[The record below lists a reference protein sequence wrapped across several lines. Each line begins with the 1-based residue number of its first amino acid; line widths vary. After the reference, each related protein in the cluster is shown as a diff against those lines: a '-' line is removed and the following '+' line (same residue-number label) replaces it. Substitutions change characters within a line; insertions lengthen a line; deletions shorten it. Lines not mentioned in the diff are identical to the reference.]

1 VDAGG
6 IKPEKLEP
14 MLNDKILKW
23 YLAPRIM
30 RMEWAI
36 DAFINKDPNMVLEI
50 LMRDRRTKSYEQA
63 KAVVQ
68 EIFKK

>member
-1 VDAGG
+1 
-6 IKPEKLEP
+6 
-14 MLNDKILKW
+14 
-23 YLAPRIM
+23 
-30 RMEWAI
+30 MEWAI